1 MMIPKFTSNVLDQS
15 CALVQAIH
23 SVDTMET
30 SDPFERQVAKLLQA
44 ALERQLHDI
53 ADSVSSWRIEE
64 ILSSSRPHP
73 DDHLT
78 PC

>member
-1 MMIPKFTSNVLDQS
+1 MMMPRFTSNVLDQS
-15 CALVQAIH
+15 CALVRAIH

-30 SDPFERQVAKLLQA
+30 NDPFERQVAKLLQA

-53 ADSVSSWRIEE
+53 ADSVSSWAIED
-64 ILSSSRPHP
+64 ILSVNRSHL

>member
-1 MMIPKFTSNVLDQS
+1 MMIPRFTSNVLDQS

-23 SVDTMET
+23 SVDAMET
-30 SDPFERQVAKLLQA
+30 SDPFERQVAKLLQT

-53 ADSVSSWRIEE
+53 ADSVSSWKIEE
-64 ILSSSRPHP
+64 ILSSSRPQP

-78 PC
+78 LC